1 MIVVRKNIIIQRNI
15 IMAHFSLGRKVNDK
29 KMVNHKKRPRSKWAL
44 NFVMDTRTMPLFG
57 HEDLPNIRQG
67 TASTS
72 NALSEMLTINTVT
85 NLYNNKEKYSFSVTT
100 YVKDNIARG
109 DFYIT
114 PISNTQKRYTGG
126 LTHVFASALYNA
138 AVNNKPPETTITDNC
153 FMRDLSSTTEIR
165 CIFTLSGNTFT
176 LVGG

>member
-1 MIVVRKNIIIQRNI
+1 
-15 IMAHFSLGRKVNDK
+15 MAHFSLGRKINHEK
-29 KMVNHKKRPRSKWAL
+29 IVNHKKRPRSKWAL
-44 NFVMDTRTMPLFG
+44 NFVMDTRTMSLYG

-72 NALSEMLTINTVT
+72 NALSEMLTVNTVI
-85 NLYNNKEKYSFSVTT
+85 NLYNKEKYSFSVTI

-114 PISNTQKRYTGG
+114 PINNTQKRYTGG
-126 LTHVFASALYNA
+126 FTHVFALALYNA
-138 AVNNKPPETTITDNC
+138 VVNNIAPATTITDKC